1 MVLQISM
8 GPRERKSPYFD
19 RTITDGVTHMTIY
32 NQMYMPVSYGDI
44 VAEYSRLLEGVAMW
58 DVAAQRQVEVQGP
71 DAERLVRYLT
81 PRDLGDCSIGRGKY
95 APICDHNGRLLNDPV
110 LLRLEQNKF
119 WFSIADSDMLLW
131 VRAIANEG
139 GFDITAYEPDVS
151 PLAIQGPKA
160 CNVVAEMFG
169 DWVMN
174 FKTFWF
180 KQTELEGIPLV
191 VARSGW
197 SKQDGYELYLC
208 DHTRGKALW
217 DIVKEAGAPY
227 GIGPGTP
234 NYIERLESGLLSYGA
249 DTLPDSSPYE
259 VGLGKFIDI
268 GRDDEFI
275 GKQALKRIAK
285 DGPPRKLVGVVF
297 DGEPVTFNEHAWVVR
312 VDGQISGTIRS
323 VCHSPRLQSNI
334 GLALL
339 ETQHSEIGTS
349 LEFKG
354 EGRSFKG
361 KISALPL
368 VQPHTPIPK

>member
-1 MVLQISM
+1 M

-19 RTITDGVTHMTIY
+19 RTIADGATHMTIY

-44 VAEYSRLLEGVAMW
+44 VAEYTRLLEGVALW
-58 DVAAQRQVEVQGP
+58 DVAAQRQIEVLGP

-81 PRDLGDCSIGRGKY
+81 TRNLGDCLVGDGKY
-95 APICDHNGRLLNDPV
+95 APVCDHNGRLLNDPV
-110 LLRLEQNKF
+110 LLRLEKNRF
-119 WFSIADSDMLLW
+119 WFSIADSDLLLW

-139 GFDITAYEPDVS
+139 GFDVTAFEADVS

-160 CNVVAEMFG
+160 VDVVSDIFG
-169 DWVMN
+169 DWVRD
-174 FKTFWF
+174 FKIFAF
-180 KQTELEGIPLV
+180 KETELEGIPLV

-217 DIVKEAGAPY
+217 DLVKEAGAPY

-259 VGLGKFIDI
+259 VGLDKFVDLQ
-268 GRDDEFI
+268 RDDEFI
-275 GKQALKRIAK
+275 GRQALRRIAK
-285 DGPPRKLVGVVF
+285 EGPVRKLVGIIF
-297 DGEPVTFNEHAWVVR
+297 NGDPVTFNEHAWVVR
-312 VDGQISGTIRS
+312 VTGQIAGTVRA
-323 VCHSPRLQSNI
+323 VCHSPRRQSNI

-339 ETQHSEIGTS
+339 ETQYTEIGTMV
-349 LEFKG
+349 EFKG

-361 KISALPL
+361 EVAPLPL
-368 VQPHTPIPK
+368 VTPGTPIP

>member
-1 MVLQISM
+1 
-8 GPRERKSPYFD
+8 
-19 RTITDGVTHMTIY
+19 
-32 NQMYMPVSYGDI
+32 
-44 VAEYSRLLEGVAMW
+44 
-58 DVAAQRQVEVQGP
+58 
-71 DAERLVRYLT
+71 
-81 PRDLGDCSIGRGKY
+81 
-95 APICDHNGRLLNDPV
+95 
-110 LLRLEQNKF
+110 
-119 WFSIADSDMLLW
+119 MLLW
-131 VRAIANEG
+131 IRAIANEG
-139 GFDITAYEPDVS
+139 GFDVTAYEPDVS

-160 CNVVAEMFG
+160 SDVVADMFG
-169 DWVMN
+169 DWVRN

-312 VDGQISGTIRS
+312 VDGQIAGTIRS
-323 VCHSPRLQSNI
+323 VCHSPRLRSNI

-339 ETQHSEIGTS
+339 EIQYSEIGTNI
-349 LEFKG
+349 EFKG

-368 VQPHTPIPK
+368 VKPQTPIPK